1 MKKIKFY
8 LSSVSFAA
16 LGALLLGASSAQAA
30 LPQQFGGQNI
40 APIVPS
46 DGNLLDL
53 ASKMVDTIL
62 IIISVVAVLYLI
74 YGGIQYI
81 TAGGDAD
88 KASKGRV
95 TITNAIIGII
105 IIIAAFAIYRF
116 AASVGDAT
124 PTI

>member
-8 LSSVSFAA
+8 LSSLSLAA
-16 LGALLLGASSAQAA
+16 LGALTLGASSAKAA
-30 LPQQFGGQNI
+30 NI
-40 APIVPS
+40 PFNGKTIKPIIPA
-46 DGNLLDL
+46 DKNLIDL
-53 ASKMVDTIL
+53 AGNMVNGIL

-81 TAGGDAD
+81 TAGGEAE

-105 IIIAAFAIYRF
+105 IIIASFAIYNF
-116 AASVGDAT
+116 AVTVGNT
-124 PTI
+124 G